1 MNAELDTT
9 HDPALRSW
17 VASAHVADCDF
28 PIQNLPLGVFSH
40 GAGQPR
46 IGVAIGDQVLDLAR
60 AQSQRLLDELPT
72 ALREACAAQNLDPL
86 AALGRPM
93 LKALRQRLCTL
104 LRLGD
109 DHASRTAECLVP
121 LDAVDMKV
129 STSVPNFS
137 DFLTSIHHARNAGNI
152 FRPGAPLMPNFLTL
166 PIAYH
171 GRASSVAVSGT
182 PVRRPRGQ
190 TGSSDAASAV
200 FGPSRALDMEVELAC
215 WVGTGT
221 ALGDDVA
228 LAQAPNHMLG
238 LGLLNDW
245 SARDFQAW
253 EALPLGPFL
262 SKSFLTTVSP
272 WVITLDALA
281 PFHCAAVVRG
291 DEAPPLLDHLNDT
304 QDRAR
309 GGLDIA
315 IDVQFS
321 SAAMRAQRMAPICIS
336 RPNFSTQYWTVFQM
350 LAHQASNGCNL
361 VPGDLLGSG
370 TISGPGR
377 NELGCLLEMTENG
390 RRPLELSNG
399 EHRNYLHDGDEVI
412 LTARCERDG
421 FVGIGFGECRG
432 RVVPAHG
439 KETP

>member
-1 MNAELDTT
+1 MNSELDVT

-17 VASAHVADCDF
+17 VASANEPSCDF
-28 PIQNLPLGVFSH
+28 PIQNLPLGVFSQ

-46 IGVAIGDQVLDLAR
+46 IGAAIGDQVLDLAHPEL
-60 AQSQRLLDELPT
+60 QQLLNDLPA
-72 ALREACAAQNLDPL
+72 ALREACAAHNLDRL

-93 LKALRQRLCTL
+93 LKKLRQRLSAL
-104 LRLGD
+104 LRLGAAD
-109 DHASRTAECLVP
+109 AARTAECLVP
-121 LDAVDMKV
+121 ISAVAMKV
-129 STSVPNFS
+129 PTSVPNFS

-190 TGSSDAASAV
+190 TGNGDAASAV

-215 WVGTGT
+215 WIGTGT
-221 ALGDDVA
+221 ALGDGVS
-228 LAQAPNHMLG
+228 LAQAPDHVLG

-253 EALPLGPFL
+253 EAMPLGPFL

-272 WVITLDALA
+272 WVVTLDALA
-281 PFHCAAVVRG
+281 PFRCAAVVRG
-291 DEAPPLLDHLNDT
+291 DEAPPLLDHLNDV
-304 QDRAR
+304 QDRAH

-315 IDVQFS
+315 IDVQLS
-321 SAAMRAQRMAPICIS
+321 SATMRAQQVAPIRIS
-336 RPNFSTQYWTVFQM
+336 HPSFSAQYWTVFQM
-350 LAHQASNGCNL
+350 LTHQASNGCNL

-370 TISGPGR
+370 TISGLDR
-377 NELGCLLEMTENG
+377 SELGCLLEMTENG
-390 RRPLELSNG
+390 RRPLELPNG
-399 EHRNYLHDGDEVI
+399 EQRDYLHDGDEVV

-421 FVGIGFGECRG
+421 FVSIGFGECRG
-432 RVVPAHG
+432 RVTPAHG
-439 KETP
+439 KQAP